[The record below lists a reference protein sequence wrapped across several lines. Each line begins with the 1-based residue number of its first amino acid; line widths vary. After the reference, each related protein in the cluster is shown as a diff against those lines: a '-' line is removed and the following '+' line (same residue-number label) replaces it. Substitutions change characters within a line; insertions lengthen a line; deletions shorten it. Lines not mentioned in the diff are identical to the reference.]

1 MVDNPGVTQRGK
13 IGLYLTM
20 NVANSKKKNVKLL
33 AIMFSA
39 NTVISIDGLCV
50 KMEIHLKVLLFI
62 SDALS
67 NVDVTFTLRRDIFE
81 ALSANLHFYT

>member
-50 KMEIHLKVLLFI
+50 KMEI
-62 SDALS
+62 
-67 NVDVTFTLRRDIFE
+67 R
-81 ALSANLHFYT
+81 